1 MQRRILST
9 CVVLLALTEL
19 SFSDEGQNRDADWL
33 KKLDADEDGRI
44 SKKEYIDTWNA
55 RFSVQDK
62 DGNKHLDFAEWS
74 RLGQQKSK
82 SVSAGVYARKVF
94 GRWDKDADG
103 QISQA
108 EYGVYRSEMFDGSDT
123 DKDGYWSGANGE

>member
-1 MQRRILST
+1 MNLITCFAALS
-9 CVVLLALTEL
+9 LTSL
-19 SFSDEGQNRDADWL
+19 SFAQEGKTRGDAWFNE
-33 KKLDADEDGRI
+33 LDADGDGRV
-44 SKKEYIDTWNA
+44 SKKEYIDAWNA